1 MREGLKSNSWHAKI
15 EMRPKN
21 LLKNKKLKGIR
32 DTQKKPI
39 NPKLNPDSSNNKSC
53 KTTESSIS
61 Q

>member
-32 DTQKKPI
+32 
-39 NPKLNPDSSNNKSC
+39 LAY
-53 KTTESSIS
+53 
-61 Q
+61 